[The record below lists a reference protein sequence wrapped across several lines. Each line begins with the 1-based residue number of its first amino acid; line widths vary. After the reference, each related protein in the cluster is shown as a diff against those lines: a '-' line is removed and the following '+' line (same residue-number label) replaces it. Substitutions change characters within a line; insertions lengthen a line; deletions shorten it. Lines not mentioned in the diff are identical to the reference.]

1 MRNSSSG
8 MVMAEVKN
16 ERRLE
21 ELKAYAE
28 HRELLLQILHYV
40 PTDGTSEA
48 GTTILNKV
56 YISGIGNLTPTKE
69 TCPFYNYLSH
79 HIYLILECKLI

>member
-21 ELKAYAE
+21 ALKPYAE
-28 HRELLLQILHYV
+28 HQELLLQILYYV
-40 PTDGTSEA
+40 STDGTSEA
-48 GTTILNKV
+48 GKTIL
-56 YISGIGNLTPTKE
+56 
-69 TCPFYNYLSH
+69 
-79 HIYLILECKLI
+79 

>member
-21 ELKAYAE
+21 ALKPYAE
-28 HRELLLQILHYV
+28 HQELLLQILYYV
-40 PTDGTSEA
+40 STDATSEA
-48 GTTILNKV
+48 GKTILLKV
-56 YISGIGNLTPTKE
+56 YISRIGNLTQTKE

-79 HIYLILECKLI
+79 HI

>member
-1 MRNSSSG
+1 

-21 ELKAYAE
+21 ALKPYAE
-28 HRELLLQILHYV
+28 HQELLLQILYYV
-40 PTDGTSEA
+40 STDATSEA
-48 GTTILNKV
+48 GKTTLLKV
-56 YISGIGNLTPTKE
+56 YISRIGNLTQTKE
-69 TCPFYNYLSH
+69 ASPFYNYLSY